1 MSISPAAN
9 SFLICLLTS
18 QLHIVAIL
26 LPHQPSGSLAFA
38 ITRLAGDCRSAP
50 CLCLFRSRSSCAIA
64 DTVRVQ
70 SVREF
75 KARTEAAHVR
85 FARTVQCSAVQCERA
100 RACPCAATLV
110 AYSLPLSRSMRAG
123 RGASV
128 PRRSQ
133 TARDKRNRQKCSD
146 LDFSLLA
153 FVSGVVFCSP
163 ASSEPLLYL
172 YVCICMH
179 GAAACNAMPT
189 TAAQRCFICIAPFHM
204 AIILYQDTDEIQMDE
219 SYLEGWKQILT
230 IN

>member
-133 TARDKRNRQKCSD
+133 TETKGIDRSARIWI
-146 LDFSLLA
+146 FH
-153 FVSGVVFCSP
+153 CSP
-163 ASSEPLLYL
+163 SFQASSSVRLHHLSHCCTCTYVYACMEQQLAMQCPLRQPSVVSFASLHS
-172 YVCICMH
+172 IW
-179 GAAACNAMPT
+179 P
-189 TAAQRCFICIAPFHM
+189 
-204 AIILYQDTDEIQMDE
+204 
-219 SYLEGWKQILT
+219 
-230 IN
+230 